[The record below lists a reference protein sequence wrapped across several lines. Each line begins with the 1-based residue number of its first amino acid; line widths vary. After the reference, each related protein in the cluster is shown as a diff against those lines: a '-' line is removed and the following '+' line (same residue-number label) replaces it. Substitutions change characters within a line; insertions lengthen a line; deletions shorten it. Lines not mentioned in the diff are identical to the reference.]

1 MSSNNKLPKILAI
14 QNGKQDPPHLVGQW
28 LEEIGFEIQV
38 ITAFSGAEV
47 PDVVPTGICAVIPM
61 GGSMSATDDEVAP
74 WLPAE
79 RALLADAIQRDIPIF
94 AICLGAQLLAAATD
108 GEVSRAETGEIGLHS
123 ITFNEIA
130 QHDPV
135 FESATK
141 LFPVP
146 VTQWHEDL
154 VSKLPSAATA
164 LASSELCP
172 NQVYRIGANTYA
184 VQFHPEVDGDLVH
197 EWEIHADNAFK
208 SSGRSDVSTEIHD
221 AEEALVATWKPVL
234 QKWGEQVLAQ
244 LN

>member
-1 MSSNNKLPKILAI
+1 MSSVTNIPTILVI
-14 QNGKQDPPHLVGQW
+14 QNGKQDPPHLVGAW
-28 LEEIGFEIQV
+28 LEEIGFKLEI
-38 ITAFSGAEV
+38 ITAFNGALV

-61 GGSMSATDDEVAP
+61 GGSMSATDDKVAP

-108 GEVSRAETGEIGLHS
+108 GEVTRAETGEIGLHS

-130 QHDPV
+130 NTDPV
-135 FESATK
+135 FGSVSK
-141 LFPVP
+141 LLPVP

-154 VSKLPSAATA
+154 VSKLPSTATT

-172 NQVYRIGANTYA
+172 NQVYRIGGNTYA
-184 VQFHPEVDGDLVH
+184 VQFHPEVDGDLVQ

-208 SSGRSDVSTEIHD
+208 SSGRSDVAKEIHE
-221 AEEALVATWKPVL
+221 AEGSLVATWKPVI
-234 QKWGEQVLAQ
+234 QKWGERVLTQ

>member
-1 MSSNNKLPKILAI
+1 MSSVTNIPTILVI
-14 QNGKQDPPHLVGQW
+14 QNGKQDPPHLVGAW
-28 LEEIGFEIQV
+28 LEEIGFKLEI
-38 ITAFSGAEV
+38 ITAFNGALV
-47 PDVVPTGICAVIPM
+47 PDAVPTGICAVIPM
-61 GGSMSATDDEVAP
+61 GGSMSATDDKVAP

-108 GEVSRAETGEIGLHS
+108 GEVTRAETGEIGLHS

-130 QHDPV
+130 NTDPV
-135 FESATK
+135 FGSVSK
-141 LFPVP
+141 LLPVP

-154 VSKLPSAATA
+154 VSKLPSTATT

-172 NQVYRIGANTYA
+172 NQVYRIGGNTYA
-184 VQFHPEVDGDLVH
+184 VQFHPEVDGDLVQ

-208 SSGRSDVSTEIHD
+208 SSGRSDVAKEIHE
-221 AEEALVATWKPVL
+221 AEGSLVATWKPVI
-234 QKWGEQVLAQ
+234 QKWGERVLTQ

>member
-1 MSSNNKLPKILAI
+1 MSSIKKLPKILAI

-38 ITAFSGAEV
+38 ITAFNGAEV
-47 PDVVPTGICAVIPM
+47 PRTVPDGVCALIPL
-61 GGSMSATDDEVAP
+61 GGSMSATDDQVAP
-74 WLPAE
+74 WLPTE
-79 RALLADAIQRDIPIF
+79 RALLLDAVKREIPIF

-108 GEVSRAETGEIGLHS
+108 GEVTRAETGEIGLHS

-130 QHDPV
+130 KNDPV

-154 VSKLPSAATA
+154 VSRLPSEATV

-172 NQVYRIGANTYA
+172 NQVYRIGENTYA
-184 VQFHPEVDGDLVH
+184 VQFHPEVDSDLVR

-208 SSGRSDVSTEIHD
+208 SSGRSDVAKEIHD
-221 AEEALVATWKPVL
+221 AEDSLIATWKPVL

>member
-1 MSSNNKLPKILAI
+1 MSSARNLPTILVL
-14 QNGKQDPPHLVGQW
+14 QNGKQDPPHLVGSW
-28 LEEIGFEIQV
+28 LEEIGFKLEI
-38 ITAFSGAEV
+38 ITAFKGAKV
-47 PDVVPTGICAVIPM
+47 PSAVPNGICAVIPM

-79 RALLADAIQRDIPIF
+79 RSLLADAVNRNIPIF

-108 GEVSRAETGEIGLHS
+108 GEVTRAQTGEIGLHS

-130 QHDPV
+130 STDPV
-135 FESATK
+135 FESVTK

-154 VSKLPSAATA
+154 VSKLPSSATV

-172 NQVYRIGANTYA
+172 NQVYRIGDNIYA
-184 VQFHPEVDGDLVH
+184 VQFHPEVDGDLVQ

-208 SSGRSDVSTEIHD
+208 SSGRSGVAKEIHE
-221 AEEALVATWKPVL
+221 AEVSLIATWKPVL
-234 QKWGEQVLAQ
+234 QKWGERVLAQ
-244 LN
+244 LD

>member
-1 MSSNNKLPKILAI
+1 MSSVTNLPTILVI
-14 QNGKQDPPHLVGQW
+14 QNGKQDPPHLVGAW
-28 LEEIGFEIQV
+28 LEEIGFKLKIL
-38 ITAFSGAEV
+38 TAFKGAEV
-47 PDVVPTGICAVIPM
+47 PSAVPNGICAVIPL

-79 RALLADAIQRDIPIF
+79 RALLADAVKRDIPIF

-108 GEVSRAETGEIGLHS
+108 GEVTRAESGEIGLHS

-130 QHDPV
+130 NTDPV
-135 FESATK
+135 FGSVTK

-154 VSKLPSAATA
+154 VSKLPSSAIT
-164 LASSELCP
+164 LASSDLCP

-184 VQFHPEVDGDLVH
+184 VQFHPEVDGDLVQ

-208 SSGRSDVSTEIHD
+208 SSGRSDVAKEIHQAQD
-221 AEEALVATWKPVL
+221 ALVATWKPVI
-234 QKWGEQVLAQ
+234 QKWGERVLAQ

>member
-28 LEEIGFEIQV
+28 LKEIGFEIQV

-79 RALLADAIQRDIPIF
+79 RSLLADAVNRNIPIF

-108 GEVSRAETGEIGLHS
+108 GEVARADTGEIGLHS

-130 QHDPV
+130 KNDPV
-135 FESATK
+135 FESVTK
-141 LFPVP
+141 LFPIP

-154 VSKLPSAATA
+154 VSKLPSSATV

-172 NQVYRIGANTYA
+172 NQVYRIGDNIYA
-184 VQFHPEVDGDLVH
+184 VQFHPEVDGDLVQ
-197 EWEIHADNAFK
+197 EWEVHADNAFK
-208 SSGRSDVSTEIHD
+208 SSGRSG
-221 AEEALVATWKPVL
+221 VAKRFMKL
-234 QKWGEQVLAQ
+234 KAR
-244 LN
+244 

>member
-1 MSSNNKLPKILAI
+1 MSSARNLPTILVL
-14 QNGKQDPPHLVGQW
+14 QNGKQDPPHLVGAW
-28 LEEIGFEIQV
+28 LEEIGFRLEI
-38 ITAFSGAEV
+38 ITAFNGAKV
-47 PDVVPTGICAVIPM
+47 PSAVPNGICAVIPM

-79 RALLADAIQRDIPIF
+79 RSLLADAVNRNIPIF

-108 GEVSRAETGEIGLHS
+108 GEVTRAQTGEIGLHS

-130 QHDPV
+130 NSDPV
-135 FESATK
+135 FETVTK

-146 VTQWHEDL
+146 VTQWHEDH
-154 VSKLPSAATA
+154 VSKLPSSATV

-172 NQVYRIGANTYA
+172 NQVYRIRDNIYA

-208 SSGRSDVSTEIHD
+208 SSGRSDVAKEIHE
-221 AEEALVATWKPVL
+221 AEGSLIATWKPVL
-234 QKWGEQVLAQ
+234 QKWGERVLAK
-244 LN
+244 LD

>member
-1 MSSNNKLPKILAI
+1 MSSVTNLPTILVI
-14 QNGKQDPPHLVGQW
+14 QNGKQDPPHLVGAW
-28 LEEIGFEIQV
+28 LEEIGFKLKIL
-38 ITAFSGAEV
+38 TAFKGAEV
-47 PDVVPTGICAVIPM
+47 PSAVPNGICAVIPL

-108 GEVSRAETGEIGLHS
+108 GEVTRAESGEIGLHS

-130 QHDPV
+130 NTDPV
-135 FESATK
+135 FGSVTK

-154 VSKLPSAATA
+154 VSKLPSSAIT
-164 LASSELCP
+164 LASSDLCP

-184 VQFHPEVDGDLVH
+184 VQFHPEVDGDLVQ

-208 SSGRSDVSTEIHD
+208 SSGRSDVAKEIHQAQD
-221 AEEALVATWKPVL
+221 ALVATWKPVI
-234 QKWGEQVLAQ
+234 QKWGERVLAQ

>member
-79 RALLADAIQRDIPIF
+79 RSLLADAVNRNIPIF

-108 GEVSRAETGEIGLHS
+108 GEVTRADTGEIGLHS

-130 QHDPV
+130 KNDPV
-135 FESATK
+135 FESVTK
-141 LFPVP
+141 LFPIP

-154 VSKLPSAATA
+154 VSKLPSSATV

-172 NQVYRIGANTYA
+172 NQVYRIGDNIYA
-184 VQFHPEVDGDLVH
+184 VQFHPEVDGDLVQ
-197 EWEIHADNAFK
+197 EWEVHADNAFK
-208 SSGRSDVSTEIHD
+208 SSRRSGVAKEIHE
-221 AEEALVATWKPVL
+221 AEGSLIATWKPVL
-234 QKWGEQVLAQ
+234 QKWGERVLAQ
-244 LN
+244 LD